1 LSNRTF
7 PLWERYSM
15 EDESERVVLVSHCIL
30 NQSARARWGGGGARR
45 DTGIIRDVLDLLM
58 AEGIGVV
65 QMDCPEFS
73 LFGNPRRPRTKE
85 GYNTPEFREICSQIA
100 GRTCD
105 RIAAFQKTGPTGI
118 DVIAVLGMEGS
129 PSCGVERTPRII
141 DDEGVDAP
149 EAGLLMEALM
159 EKMRQMGLETPIL
172 GISLRE
178 DEGNERLKALKA
190 LIAS

>member
-1 LSNRTF
+1 
-7 PLWERYSM
+7 M

-85 GYNTPEFREICSQIA
+85 GYDTPEFREICSQIA

-105 RIAAFQKTGPTGI
+105 RIVAFQMTGPTGI

-178 DEGNERLKALKA
+178 DEWNERLKALKA
-190 LIAS
+190 LIAY